1 MFRSILRRAAEIHAP
16 SGCRRYATLDFPL
29 MQEDPGRKSAGEKFE
44 RLVEIMARLRGEGG
58 CPWDREQTFDSIKPY
73 TLEETY
79 EVLDAI
85 DRRDWRALAEELG
98 DLILQAVF
106 YAQMA
111 SEQGHFTIAD
121 ALDAI
126 NAKLVRRHPHVFG
139 EGTARTT
146 EQVLARW
153 NEIKQEEKRGR
164 GEEKHG
170 LLDDVLRNQP
180 ALMEAAHLSKRAAS
194 AGFDWP
200 DISGVFDK
208 IREEISE
215 LEKARERPSREE
227 MEGEIGDLLFTVVN
241 AARFLGVD
249 PEQALRRTNAKFRE
263 RFAQVESGLAGRG
276 RGFHETTIEEMEELW
291 QQAKRKEES
300 KSAG

>member
-1 MFRSILRRAAEIHAP
+1 
-16 SGCRRYATLDFPL
+16 

-44 RLVEIMARLRGEGG
+44 RLIEIMARLRGEGG

-111 SEQGHFTIAD
+111 AEQGHFTVAD

-139 EGTARTT
+139 DGTARTA

-153 NEIKQEEKRGR
+153 NEIKQEEKRER
-164 GEEKHG
+164 GEERRG
-170 LLDDVLRNQP
+170 LLDGVLRNQP
-180 ALMEAAHLSKRAAS
+180 ALMEAAHLSKKAA
-194 AGFDWP
+194 ATGFDWP
-200 DISGVFDK
+200 DIGGVVDK
-208 IREEISE
+208 IREEIGE
-215 LEKARERPSREE
+215 LEKARSGASHEE
-227 MEGEIGDLLFTVVN
+227 IEGEIGDLLFTVVN

-263 RFAQVESGLAGRG
+263 RFAQVESGLSERG
-276 RGFHETTIEEMEELW
+276 KGFHQTTIEEMEELW
-291 QQAKRKEES
+291 QQAKRKEGS

>member
-1 MFRSILRRAAEIHAP
+1 
-16 SGCRRYATLDFPL
+16 
-29 MQEDPGRKSAGEKFE
+29 MQQDPDRPTVGAKFE

-58 CPWDREQTFDSIKPY
+58 CPWDRQQTFDSIKPY

-111 SEQGHFTIAD
+111 AEERRFTIGD
-121 ALDAI
+121 SLDAI

-139 EGTARTT
+139 GGTAKTA

-153 NEIKQEEKRGR
+153 NEIKDEEKRER
-164 GEEKHG
+164 GEEKKG
-170 LLDDVLRNQP
+170 LLDGVLRNQP
-180 ALMEAAHLSKRAAS
+180 ALMEAAHLSKKAAA

-200 DISGVFDK
+200 DIGGVMEK
-208 IREEISE
+208 MREEIAE
-215 LEKARERPSREE
+215 MEKACQADSAENIEE
-227 MEGEIGDLLFTVVN
+227 EIGDLLFTVVN

-249 PEQALRRTNAKFRE
+249 PEQALRRTNQKFRA
-263 RFAQVESGLAGRG
+263 RFAQVETGLASRG
-276 RGFHETTIEEMEELW
+276 RDFRQTTIEEMEELW
-291 QQAKRKEES
+291 QQAKTKKGS
-300 KSAG
+300 KSADSQDSTS

>member
-1 MFRSILRRAAEIHAP
+1 
-16 SGCRRYATLDFPL
+16 
-29 MQEDPGRKSAGEKFE
+29 MQEDPGRQSVGAKFE

-58 CPWDREQTFDSIKPY
+58 CPWDRQQTFDSIKPY

-111 SEQGHFTIAD
+111 AEEGRFTIGD
-121 ALDAI
+121 SLDAI

-139 EGTARTT
+139 DGTAETAG
-146 EQVLARW
+146 EVLARW
-153 NEIKQEEKRGR
+153 NEIKQEEKRER
-164 GEEKHG
+164 GEEKRG
-170 LLDDVLRNQP
+170 LLDGVLRNQP
-180 ALMEAAHLSKRAAS
+180 ALMEAAHLSKKAAA

-200 DISGVFDK
+200 DISGVFEK
-208 IREEISE
+208 LREEIAE
-215 LEKARERPSREE
+215 LESAREKAAPEE
-227 MEGEIGDLLFTVVN
+227 IEGEIGDLLFTIVN
-241 AARFLGVD
+241 AARFFGAD
-249 PEQALRRTNAKFRE
+249 PEQALRRTNAKFRA
-263 RFAQVESGLAGRG
+263 RFADVENGLAARG
-276 RGFHETTIEEMEELW
+276 RDFRQTTIEEMEELW
-291 QQAKRKEES
+291 QQAKAKEGS

>member
-1 MFRSILRRAAEIHAP
+1 MLGWI
-16 SGCRRYATLDFPL
+16 FPL
-29 MQEDPGRKSAGEKFE
+29 MQEDPDKKSAGEKFE

-85 DRRDWRALAEELG
+85 DRRDWRGLAEELG
-98 DLILQAVF
+98 DLVLQAVF

-111 SEQGHFTIAD
+111 AEEGHFTIAD

-139 EGTARTT
+139 DGTARTA

-153 NEIKQEEKRGR
+153 NEIKQEEKRER
-164 GEEKHG
+164 GEEKRG
-170 LLDDVLRNQP
+170 LLDGVLRNQP
-180 ALMEAAHLSKRAAS
+180 ALMEAAHLSKKAAA

-200 DISGVFDK
+200 DIEGVFGK
-208 IREEISE
+208 IREEIAE
-215 LEKARERPSREE
+215 LENARAGASREE
-227 MEGEIGDLLFTVVN
+227 IEGEIGDLLFTVVN

-263 RFAQVESGLAGRG
+263 RFAQVEGGLEERG
-276 RGFHETTIEEMEELW
+276 RRFGETTIEEMEELW
-291 QQAKRKEES
+291 QQAKRKEGS

>member
-1 MFRSILRRAAEIHAP
+1 MLRWLLPPMQQDPDRP
-16 SGCRRYATLDFPL
+16 SVGAKL
-29 MQEDPGRKSAGEKFE
+29 E

-58 CPWDREQTFDSIKPY
+58 CPWDRQQTFDSIKPY

-85 DRRDWRALAEELG
+85 DRRDWGALAEELG

-111 SEQGHFTIAD
+111 SEQGLFSIGD
-121 ALDAI
+121 SLDAI

-139 EGTARTT
+139 DGTAKTA

-153 NEIKQEEKRGR
+153 NEIKDEEKRER
-164 GEEKHG
+164 GEEKKG
-170 LLDDVLRNQP
+170 LLDGVLRHQP
-180 ALMEAAHLSKRAAS
+180 ALMEAAHLSKKAAA

-200 DISGVFDK
+200 NIGGVLEK
-208 IREEISE
+208 IREEIAE
-215 LEKARERPSREE
+215 LEKAREEDSPEKIEE
-227 MEGEIGDLLFTVVN
+227 EIGDLLFTVVN

-249 PEQALRRTNAKFRE
+249 PEQALRRTNQKFRA
-263 RFAQVESGLAGRG
+263 RFAQVETGLAARG
-276 RGFHETTIEEMEELW
+276 RDFRQTTIEEMEELW
-291 QQAKRKEES
+291 QQAKTKEGS
-300 KSAG
+300 QSAD

>member
-1 MFRSILRRAAEIHAP
+1 
-16 SGCRRYATLDFPL
+16 
-29 MQEDPGRKSAGEKFE
+29 MQEDPGRQSVGAKFE

-58 CPWDREQTFDSIKPY
+58 CPWDHQQTFDSIKPY

-111 SEQGHFTIAD
+111 AEEGRFTIGD
-121 ALDAI
+121 SLDAI

-139 EGTARTT
+139 DGTAQTAG
-146 EQVLARW
+146 EVLARW
-153 NEIKQEEKRGR
+153 NEIKQEEKRER
-164 GEEKHG
+164 GEEKRG
-170 LLDDVLRNQP
+170 LLDGVLRNQP
-180 ALMEAAHLSKRAAS
+180 ALMEAAHLSKKAAA

-200 DISGVFDK
+200 DIAGVFEK
-208 IREEISE
+208 LREEIAE
-215 LEKARERPSREE
+215 LESAREKAGPEE
-227 MEGEIGDLLFTVVN
+227 IEGEIGDLLFTIVI
-241 AARFLGVD
+241 AARFLGAD
-249 PEQALRRTNAKFRE
+249 PEQALRRTNAKFRA
-263 RFAQVESGLAGRG
+263 RFAEVENGLAARG
-276 RGFHETTIEEMEELW
+276 REFRQTTIEEMEELW
-291 QQAKRKEES
+291 QQAKAKEGS

>member
-1 MFRSILRRAAEIHAP
+1 M
-16 SGCRRYATLDFPL
+16 G
-29 MQEDPGRKSAGEKFE
+29 GKFE
-44 RLVEIMARLRGEGG
+44 RLVEIMARLRAEGG

-85 DRRDWRALAEELG
+85 DRRDWPALAEELG

-111 SEQGHFTIAD
+111 AEDGHFTIAD
-121 ALDAI
+121 SLDAI

-139 EGTARTT
+139 DGTAKTA

-153 NEIKQEEKRGR
+153 NEIKSEEKRGR
-164 GEEKHG
+164 GEEKRG
-170 LLDDVLRNQP
+170 LLDGVLRNQP
-180 ALMEAAHLSKRAAS
+180 ALMEAAHLSKKAAS

-200 DISGVFDK
+200 EISGVFEK
-208 IREEISE
+208 MREEIAE
-215 LEKARERPSREE
+215 LEKARARDDRDHIEE
-227 MEGEIGDLLFTVVN
+227 EIGDLLFTAVN
-241 AARFLGVD
+241 VARFLGVD
-249 PEQALRRTNAKFRE
+249 PEQALRRANAKFRA
-263 RFAQVESGLAGRG
+263 RFAEVEDGLAARG
-276 RGFHETTIEEMEELW
+276 RDFRQTTIEEMEELW
-291 QQAKRKEES
+291 QQAKTREGS

>member
-1 MFRSILRRAAEIHAP
+1 
-16 SGCRRYATLDFPL
+16 
-29 MQEDPGRKSAGEKFE
+29 MQEDPGKKSAGEKFE
-44 RLVEIMARLRGEGG
+44 RLVEIIARLRGEGG

-98 DLILQAVF
+98 DLVLQAVF

-111 SEQGHFTIAD
+111 AEEGHFTIGD
-121 ALDAI
+121 ALDAV

-139 EGTARTT
+139 DGTARTA

-153 NEIKQEEKRGR
+153 NEIKQEEKRER
-164 GEEKHG
+164 GEERQG
-170 LLDDVLRNQP
+170 LLDGVLRNQP
-180 ALMEAAHLSKRAAS
+180 ALMEAAHLSKKAAA

-200 DISGVFDK
+200 DIGGVFEK
-208 IREEISE
+208 IREEIAE
-215 LEKARERPSREE
+215 LEKAREGASLEE
-227 MEGEIGDLLFTVVN
+227 IEGEIGDLLFTVVN
-241 AARFLGVD
+241 VARFLGVD

-263 RFAQVESGLAGRG
+263 RFAQVEGGLAERG
-276 RGFHETTIEEMEELW
+276 RSFRETTIEEMEELW
-291 QQAKRKEES
+291 QQAKKKEGS

>member
-1 MFRSILRRAAEIHAP
+1 
-16 SGCRRYATLDFPL
+16 
-29 MQEDPGRKSAGEKFE
+29 MQEDPGRQSIGAKFE

-58 CPWDREQTFDSIKPY
+58 CPWDRQQTFDSIKPY

-111 SEQGHFTIAD
+111 AEEGLFTIGD
-121 ALDAI
+121 SLDAI

-139 EGTARTT
+139 DGTAKTAG
-146 EQVLARW
+146 EVLARW
-153 NEIKQEEKRGR
+153 NEIKQEEKLER
-164 GEEKHG
+164 GEAQRG
-170 LLDDVLRNQP
+170 LLDGVLRNQP
-180 ALMEAAHLSKRAAS
+180 ALMEAAHLSKKAAA

-200 DISGVFDK
+200 DIAGVFEK
-208 IREEISE
+208 LREEIAE
-215 LEKARERPSREE
+215 LESAREKATAEKIEE
-227 MEGEIGDLLFTVVN
+227 EIGDLLFTIVN
-241 AARFLGVD
+241 AARFLGAD
-249 PEQALRRTNAKFRE
+249 PEQALRRTNAKFRA
-263 RFAQVESGLAGRG
+263 RFAEVENGLAARG
-276 RGFHETTIEEMEELW
+276 REFRQTTIEEMEELW
-291 QQAKRKEES
+291 QQAKAKEGS

>member
-1 MFRSILRRAAEIHAP
+1 MQQDPDRP
-16 SGCRRYATLDFPL
+16 SVGAKL
-29 MQEDPGRKSAGEKFE
+29 E

-58 CPWDREQTFDSIKPY
+58 CPWDRQQTFDSIKPY

-111 SEQGHFTIAD
+111 SEQGLFSIGD
-121 ALDAI
+121 SLDAI

-139 EGTARTT
+139 DGTAKTA

-153 NEIKQEEKRGR
+153 NEIKDEEKQER
-164 GEEKHG
+164 GEEKKG
-170 LLDDVLRNQP
+170 LLDGVLRHQP
-180 ALMEAAHLSKRAAS
+180 ALMEAAHLSKKAAA

-200 DISGVFDK
+200 DIGGVMEK
-208 IREEISE
+208 MREEIAE
-215 LEKARERPSREE
+215 LEKAREADSAEKIEE
-227 MEGEIGDLLFTVVN
+227 EIGDLLFTAVN

-249 PEQALRRTNAKFRE
+249 PEQALRRTNQKFRA
-263 RFAQVESGLAGRG
+263 RFAQVETGLAARG
-276 RGFHETTIEEMEELW
+276 RDFRQTTIEEMEELW
-291 QQAKRKEES
+291 QQAKTKEGS
-300 KSAG
+300 

>member
-1 MFRSILRRAAEIHAP
+1 MQDDAA
-16 SGCRRYATLDFPL
+16 RTR
-29 MQEDPGRKSAGEKFE
+29 AGEKFE

-73 TLEETY
+73 TLEEAY

-111 SEQGHFTIAD
+111 AEAGHFTIAD

-139 EGTARTT
+139 DAVATTAG
-146 EQVLARW
+146 EVLARW
-153 NEIKQEEKRGR
+153 SQIKEEEKRER
-164 GEEKHG
+164 GEPKRG
-170 LLDDVLRNQP
+170 LLDGVLRNQP
-180 ALMEAAHLSKRAAS
+180 ALMEAAHLSKKAAA

-200 DISGVFDK
+200 DIGGVFDK
-208 IREEISE
+208 MREEIAE
-215 LEKARERPSREE
+215 LENAREGASREKIE
-227 MEGEIGDLLFTVVN
+227 EEIGDLLFTAVN
-241 AARFLGVD
+241 VARLLGVD
-249 PEQALRRTNAKFRE
+249 PEQALRRANAKFRS
-263 RFAQVESGLAGRG
+263 RFAQVENGLAERG
-276 RGFHETTIEEMEELW
+276 RGFHQTTIEEMEELW
-291 QQAKRKEES
+291 QQAKTRERS
-300 KSAG
+300 KSASSTDWTS

>member
-1 MFRSILRRAAEIHAP
+1 
-16 SGCRRYATLDFPL
+16 
-29 MQEDPGRKSAGEKFE
+29 MQEDPGKKSAGEKFE

-73 TLEETY
+73 TVEETY

-98 DLILQAVF
+98 DLVLQAVF

-111 SEQGHFTIAD
+111 AEEGHFTIAD

-139 EGTARTT
+139 DGTARTA

-153 NEIKQEEKRGR
+153 NEIKQEEKRER
-164 GEEKHG
+164 GEGKQG
-170 LLDDVLRNQP
+170 LLDGVLKNQP
-180 ALMEAAHLSKRAAS
+180 ALMEAAHLSKKAAA

-200 DISGVFDK
+200 DISGVFEK
-208 IREEISE
+208 FREEIAE
-215 LEKARERPSREE
+215 LEKARENASKEE
-227 MEGEIGDLLFTVVN
+227 IEGEIGDLLFTAVN

-263 RFAQVESGLAGRG
+263 RFAHVEAGLAERG
-276 RGFHETTIEEMEELW
+276 RSFRETTIEEMEELW
-291 QQAKRKEES
+291 QRAKRNEGS

>member
-1 MFRSILRRAAEIHAP
+1 MLGWI
-16 SGCRRYATLDFPL
+16 FPL
-29 MQEDPGRKSAGEKFE
+29 MQEDPDKKSAGEKFE

-85 DRRDWRALAEELG
+85 DRRDWRGLAEELG
-98 DLILQAVF
+98 DLVLQAVF

-111 SEQGHFTIAD
+111 AEEGHFTIAD

-139 EGTARTT
+139 DGTARTA

-153 NEIKQEEKRGR
+153 NEIKQEEKRER
-164 GEEKHG
+164 GEEKRG
-170 LLDDVLRNQP
+170 LLDGVLRNQP
-180 ALMEAAHLSKRAAS
+180 ALMEAAHLSKKAAA

-200 DISGVFDK
+200 DIEGVFGK
-208 IREEISE
+208 IREEIAE
-215 LEKARERPSREE
+215 LENARAGASREE
-227 MEGEIGDLLFTVVN
+227 IEGEIGDLLFTVVN

-263 RFAQVESGLAGRG
+263 RFAQVEGGLEERG
-276 RGFHETTIEEMEELW
+276 RSFGETTIEEMEELW
-291 QQAKRKEES
+291 QQAKRKEGS

>member
-1 MFRSILRRAAEIHAP
+1 
-16 SGCRRYATLDFPL
+16 
-29 MQEDPGRKSAGEKFE
+29 MQEDPGRTAAGEKFE

-58 CPWDREQTFDSIKPY
+58 CPWDREQTFDTIKPY

-111 SEQGHFTIAD
+111 REQGLFTISD
-121 ALDAI
+121 SLDAI

-139 EGTARTT
+139 DGTAKTA

-153 NEIKQEEKRGR
+153 NEIKQEEKRER
-164 GEEKHG
+164 GEEKRG
-170 LLDDVLRNQP
+170 LLDGVLRNQP
-180 ALMEAAHLSKRAAS
+180 ALMEAAHISKKAAA

-200 DISGVFDK
+200 EIGGVFDK
-208 IREEISE
+208 MREEIAE
-215 LEKARERPSREE
+215 LEKAREGNSREHVE
-227 MEGEIGDLLFTVVN
+227 EEIGDLLFTVVN

-249 PEQALRRTNAKFRE
+249 PEQALRRTNAKFRS
-263 RFAQVESGLAGRG
+263 RFARVENGLAERG
-276 RGFHETTIEEMEELW
+276 KDFRQTTIEEMEELW
-291 QQAKRKEES
+291 QQAKTKEGS
-300 KSAG
+300 KSGD

>member
-1 MFRSILRRAAEIHAP
+1 
-16 SGCRRYATLDFPL
+16 
-29 MQEDPGRKSAGEKFE
+29 MQEDPGRQSVGAKFE

-58 CPWDREQTFDSIKPY
+58 CPWDRQQTFDSIKPY

-111 SEQGHFTIAD
+111 AEEGLFTIGD
-121 ALDAI
+121 SLDAI

-139 EGTARTT
+139 DGTAKTAG
-146 EQVLARW
+146 EVLARW
-153 NEIKQEEKRGR
+153 NEIKQEEKLER
-164 GEEKHG
+164 GEAQRG
-170 LLDDVLRNQP
+170 LLDGVLRNQP
-180 ALMEAAHLSKRAAS
+180 ALMEAAHLSKKAAA

-200 DISGVFDK
+200 DIAGVFEK
-208 IREEISE
+208 LREEIAE
-215 LEKARERPSREE
+215 LESAREKATAEKIEE
-227 MEGEIGDLLFTVVN
+227 EIGDLLFTIVN
-241 AARFLGVD
+241 AARFLGAD
-249 PEQALRRTNAKFRE
+249 PEQALRRTNAKFRARVAE
-263 RFAQVESGLAGRG
+263 VENGLAARG
-276 RGFHETTIEEMEELW
+276 RDFRQTTIEEMEELW
-291 QQAKRKEES
+291 QQAKAKEGS